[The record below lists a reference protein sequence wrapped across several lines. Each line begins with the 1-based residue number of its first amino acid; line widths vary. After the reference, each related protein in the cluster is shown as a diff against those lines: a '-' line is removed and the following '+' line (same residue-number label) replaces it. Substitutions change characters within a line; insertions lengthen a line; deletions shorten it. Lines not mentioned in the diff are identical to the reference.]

1 MPMKG
6 SGAAE
11 LNLIDRWDGGVG
23 WLAYPEETMQRASHA
38 VSVDGDVWVLDPVDA
53 DGVDEL
59 LGEFG
64 DVAGVVCCLDRHKR
78 DSGAIANRHEV
89 PVFLPEWMTGVAD
102 AFDAPTRRFGRSLA
116 DTGFQAIRIRNSTVP
131 PWQEVGLYAPPGDD
145 PEEAPVAGTLYV
157 PEAVG
162 TCSYFRTEQER
173 MGVHPM
179 LRLFPPRAVL
189 EGLRPERILVGHGEG
204 VMEDAHRELRA
215 ALDRSRSETPSLY
228 LKTLKSA
235 VFG

>member
-6 SGAAE
+6 SEATE
-11 LNLIDRWDGGVG
+11 LEVIDRWDGGVG
-23 WLAYPEETMQRASHA
+23 WLAYPGETMQRASHA
-38 VSVDGDVWVLDPVDA
+38 VAVDGEVWVLDPVDA

-59 LGEFG
+59 LGEYG

-78 DSGAIANRHEV
+78 DCGTIANRHEV
-89 PVFLPEWMTGVAD
+89 PVFLPEWMTGVAE

-116 DTGFQAIRIRNSTVP
+116 DTGFRAIRIRNSTVP
-131 PWQEVGLYAPPGDD
+131 PWQEVGLYAPPADD
-145 PEEAPVAGTLYV
+145 PEENPVAGTLYV

-162 TCSYFRTEQER
+162 TGSFFRTERER
-173 MGVHPM
+173 LGVHPM
-179 LRLFPPRAVL
+179 LRLFPPRAAL

-204 VMEDAHRELRA
+204 IMEDAHRELRR
-215 ALDRSRSETPSLY
+215 ALEQSRSETPSLY
-228 LKTLKSA
+228 LQTVKTA